1 MFLDWKMFKE
11 FNEVFNEGLR
21 DKTTLTLQNE
31 SDGSSRDPDEEAN
44 DCIKDRKNALEDKS
58 VSWII
63 TWETIEQI
71 DYSTGSTLPSRMHD
85 GRKIQT
91 RSMLQ
96 INRILLVRERRHRK
110 ADSWK

>member
-1 MFLDWKMFKE
+1 MFKE

-58 VSWII
+58 VS
-63 TWETIEQI
+63 
-71 DYSTGSTLPSRMHD
+71 
-85 GRKIQT
+85 
-91 RSMLQ
+91 
-96 INRILLVRERRHRK
+96 
-110 ADSWK
+110 